1 MRNNQVTKFLILFVF
16 VFLCSCDLFKSMCE
30 AEKPPKQSTTLQ
42 QIVNDTNAGETID
55 LEKYSN
61 EYDITDYNAE
71 ISKNL
76 TIKNGSFQ
84 NTTLKIKAEVKLEK
98 VQELS
103 VETSAN
109 LTIRDS
115 KLNNLLL
122 GTNAESRSTN
132 SGNTNFDL
140 KVIVKNCEIA
150 EKIKINSKAKLNIAG
165 EKTKIAK
172 IVVAVAAEVCKIL
185 CTTEVDT
192 KKIENVI
199 TDENGEKPEEIK
211 ITQAYKI
218 TYHSNCDE
226 LENIEDFFSPDD
238 GTISLPTDIFKRND
252 YIFAGWYKD
261 KACTQIIDNF
271 DVSKTTADINVYA
284 GWTKYIPGSGVYKYS
299 INIEDIPECGPWNG
313 SRTSPA
319 FSILLLTEKL
329 IDASIK
335 HGDFYFSND
344 AYQIQTRASENLRIT
359 DTSKTG
365 NYAVYGEVPTNIDSI
380 PENDKYKYYSGVAA
394 TVTDT
399 TLEIFVDMSK
409 IVKTELKVFRKSE
422 SSTAQE
428 EFVTENTLIDLTDY
442 KPYVI
447 ALGTKEAS
455 NNGLFTSLT
464 WGADLMAMTE
474 SATFP
479 TNLQQSAPEEQENFK
494 DQFTT
499 TPISGKTESFPYGF
513 KFTTEKGYNC
523 TYISDAAVS
532 TGEQYNKVYAEL
544 NGATAAIA
552 TTPINKATGDSLND
566 DSTKIYVDSGKLVPA
581 SLYTITY
588 DKKNGTVKLT
598 DAAAGAKA
606 TSTTAQIA
614 DPDGNFPA
622 GIYISGY
629 LGDNWAN
636 NEDAGSALKMD
647 VVDTANEVYS
657 FTWVAPAATVTV
669 TLKIT
674 MEDTNSTLYL
684 KDVPVKTDGTS
695 VIDGSIYS
703 WNSGIS
709 VTIKNEDYSDITGG
723 IFDAAMTA
731 TANADWALT
740 NYVNGNKDV
749 DLAEKFGMAGAN
761 DVLQLSIDV
770 EKFVPY
776 VKGQESVFSWN
787 NAQGRL
793 LAPTTGNTNSVTVTN
808 ISVSSTNHKTSYY
821 VGEELDLTRL
831 PIIEVKRSNG
841 TTETLQPTS
850 EMITGFDSSTAGTKT
865 LTITYGGCT
874 TTFNIEVKELTATA
888 DDVGTVIAGLSAGT
902 YTLKVTGAIT
912 NDTITTIVT
921 AMNNNTKA
929 KINLDLSGT
938 TGLTEIDDEA
948 FYNCFRLTSIT
959 IPNSVTTIGTYAFS
973 SCSSLTSI
981 EIPDNVIEIKENAFI
996 SCTALNSVTIGN
1008 GVTSIGASAFYNCSG
1023 LTSIEIP
1030 DSVTTIDQQAFEACS
1045 NLASVT
1051 IGNKVTSIG
1060 DYAFSH
1066 CSNLTS
1072 VKINNGVTTIGSN
1085 AFEGC
1090 LSLTSVTI
1098 PSKVDNIGYRAFAKC
1113 SNLTKFEIDSGNQN
1127 YLSLDDGKILCRK
1140 IEDGTIFLIDYPS
1153 ANGDVTIP
1161 ENENITTIE
1170 HSAFYACSALT
1181 SVKIPEGVTTIN
1193 DCAFEECGNLESVTI
1208 PASTTD
1214 IANFRAFAKCSNLT
1228 KFEIDSGNQNYLSL
1242 DGGKILCRKV
1252 EDGNIFLIDY
1262 PSANGDVTIPENEY
1276 ITTIDHSAFWGC
1288 SMTNVTIPNSVTK
1301 IDCDAFLACA
1311 NLVSITI
1318 PSSVV
1323 YIGTQAF
1330 SECSKLTSITFNDT
1344 GSTWYCTDSE
1354 EYTGG
1359 EIIDVTDT
1367 VQNANTLKV
1376 PYYDKYWYKS
1386 STGGTAN

>member
-1 MRNNQVTKFLILFVF
+1 MRNSQVTKFLILFVF

-84 NTTLKIKAEVKLEK
+84 NTTLKIKAEVKLER

-226 LENIEDFFSPDD
+226 LEDIEDFFSPDD
-238 GTISLPTDIFKRND
+238 GTISLPTDIFKRNG
-252 YIFAGWYKD
+252 YIFAGWYYDNNQAVEDSINVSD
-261 KACTQIIDNF
+261 K
-271 DVSKTTADINVYA
+271 TADINVYA
-284 GWTKYIPGSGVYKYS
+284 KWESAAVNKIAGIYK
-299 INIEDIPECGPWNG
+299 
-313 SRTSPA
+313 
-319 FSILLLTEKL
+319 LL
-329 IDASIK
+329 
-335 HGDFYFSND
+335 N
-344 AYQIQTRASENLRIT
+344 
-359 DTSKTG
+359 
-365 NYAVYGEVPTNIDSI
+365 
-380 PENDKYKYYSGVAA
+380 
-394 TVTDT
+394 
-399 TLEIFVDMSK
+399 
-409 IVKTELKVFRKSE
+409 
-422 SSTAQE
+422 
-428 EFVTENTLIDLTDY
+428 
-442 KPYVI
+442 
-447 ALGTKEAS
+447 
-455 NNGLFTSLT
+455 
-464 WGADLMAMTE
+464 E
-474 SATFP
+474 SATIEIKNDGTFVVTVTISGDIDGYMNGNWKKANEENYEFIFDDNTAGTATSIEEDVIKMVYKNENEGMDIDSYAVKISNENVDLSGTWIDENSIIIIKEDTFTATLKDGSSKNGNIEKIGNFFKLETFAWGAISASKQALYIDP
-479 TNLQQSAPEEQENFK
+479 YGKEITPSVYTKSTTNEENFE

-499 TPISGKTESFPYGF
+499 TPISWKTESFPYGF

-532 TGEQYNKVYAEL
+532 TGEQYNKVYAAL
-544 NGATAAIA
+544 NGTAAAIN
-552 TTPINKATGDSLND
+552 TTSIDNATGDSLND
-566 DSTKIYVDSGKLVPA
+566 DSTKIYVDSGELVPA
-581 SLYTITY
+581 KMYTLTY

-598 DAAAGAKA
+598 DAAAGVKA
-606 TSTTAQIA
+606 TSEVPQES

-629 LGDNWAN
+629 LGSNWAADDN
-636 NEDAGSALKMD
+636 AAGALLMD
-647 VVDTANEVYS
+647 VVDEANEVYA
-657 FTWVAPAATVTV
+657 FTWAAPAATVTV

-703 WNSGIS
+703 WNSGIP

-749 DLAEKFGMAGAN
+749 DLAEKFGMTGAN
-761 DVLQLSIDV
+761 DVLQLSIDA

-793 LAPTTGNTNSVTVTN
+793 LAPTTGNTNSVTVTDN
-808 ISVSSTNHKTSYY
+808 N
-821 VGEELDLTRL
+821 
-831 PIIEVKRSNG
+831 NN
-841 TTETLQPTS
+841 TETINFS
-850 EMITGFDSSTAGTKT
+850 ELSTKLST
-865 LTITYGGCT
+865 
-874 TTFNIEVKELTATA
+874 
-888 DDVGTVIAGLSAGT
+888 LSAGT
-902 YTLKVTGAIT
+902 YTLKVSGGIT
-912 NDTITTIVT
+912 NTTITEIAN
-921 AMNNNTKA
+921 AMNSNTEA
-929 KINLDLSGT
+929 KINLDLSDT
-938 TGLTEIDDEA
+938 DGLTEIPEFA
-948 FYNCFRLTSIT
+948 FCRSDTLEGCSNLLSIT
-959 IPNSVTTIGTYAFS
+959 IPNSVTTIGDYAFS
-973 SCSSLTSI
+973 HCENLTSVTI
-981 EIPDNVIEIKENAFI
+981 PNNVTTIGVSAFSYCENLTSVKIPDNVTEIKMNTFI

-1030 DSVTTIDQQAFEACS
+1030 DSVTTIDQQAFHSCS
-1045 NLASVT
+1045 
-1051 IGNKVTSIG
+1051 
-1060 DYAFSH
+1060 
-1066 CSNLTS
+1066 
-1072 VKINNGVTTIGSN
+1072 
-1085 AFEGC
+1085 
-1090 LSLTSVTI
+1090 SL
-1098 PSKVDNIGYRAFAKC
+1098 
-1113 SNLTKFEIDSGNQN
+1113 
-1127 YLSLDDGKILCRK
+1127 
-1140 IEDGTIFLIDYPS
+1140 
-1153 ANGDVTIP
+1153 
-1161 ENENITTIE
+1161 
-1170 HSAFYACSALT
+1170 
-1181 SVKIPEGVTTIN
+1181 
-1193 DCAFEECGNLESVTI
+1193 
-1208 PASTTD
+1208 
-1214 IANFRAFAKCSNLT
+1214 
-1228 KFEIDSGNQNYLSL
+1228 
-1242 DGGKILCRKV
+1242 
-1252 EDGNIFLIDY
+1252 
-1262 PSANGDVTIPENEY
+1262 
-1276 ITTIDHSAFWGC
+1276 
-1288 SMTNVTIPNSVTK
+1288 TNVTIPDSVTT
-1301 IDCDAFLACA
+1301 IGTYAFYYCE
-1311 NLVSITI
+1311 NLTSVTFKDTNGWYYNDDSDNKITI
-1318 PSSVV
+1318 NV
-1323 YIGTQAF
+1323 
-1330 SECSKLTSITFNDT
+1330 
-1344 GSTWYCTDSE
+1344 TDN
-1354 EYTGG
+1354 TGG
-1359 EIIDVTDT
+1359 
-1367 VQNANTLKV
+1367 NATYLKET
-1376 PYYDKYWYKS
+1376 YYVKYWYKES

>member
-1 MRNNQVTKFLILFVF
+1 MRNSQVTKFLILFVF

-199 TDENGEKPEEIK
+199 TDENGKKPEEIK

-252 YIFAGWYKD
+252 YIFAGWCRNNND
-261 KACTQIIDNF
+261 EETITTW
-271 DVSKTTADINVYA
+271 DVSGETNDINVYA
-284 GWTKYIPGSGVYKYS
+284 KWESKFYS
-299 INIEDIPECGPWNG
+299 Y
-313 SRTSPA
+313 TSKIGNLIFEWGGG
-319 FSILLLTEKL
+319 FSVLLLTDEQLEVCNNAKDFKQATAEKPE
-329 IDASIK
+329 
-335 HGDFYFSND
+335 
-344 AYQIQTRASENLRIT
+344 YQIAAFGDMIV
-359 DTSKTG
+359 DTTKEG
-365 NYAVYGEVPTNIDSI
+365 NFAVYGRNGS
-380 PENDKYKYYSGVAA
+380 KYDGVAVTIKDNTFTLFIDMTKLTKTQLKGLWKDTGNGDEA
-394 TVTDT
+394 FITEDDTV
-399 TLEIFVDMSK
+399 
-409 IVKTELKVFRKSE
+409 
-422 SSTAQE
+422 
-428 EFVTENTLIDLTDY
+428 NLTGY

-447 ALGTKEAS
+447 ALTTQDKDV
-455 NNGLFTSLT
+455 NNFKFRA
-464 WGADLMAMTE
+464 WGADLMAMTGN
-474 SATFP
+474 ATFP
-479 TNLQQSAPEEQENFK
+479 TDLQQS
-494 DQFTT
+494 
-499 TPISGKTESFPYGF
+499 
-513 KFTTEKGYNC
+513 
-523 TYISDAAVS
+523 
-532 TGEQYNKVYAEL
+532 
-544 NGATAAIA
+544 
-552 TTPINKATGDSLND
+552 
-566 DSTKIYVDSGKLVPA
+566 
-581 SLYTITY
+581 
-588 DKKNGTVKLT
+588 
-598 DAAAGAKA
+598 
-606 TSTTAQIA
+606 
-614 DPDGNFPA
+614 
-622 GIYISGY
+622 
-629 LGDNWAN
+629 
-636 NEDAGSALKMD
+636 
-647 VVDTANEVYS
+647 
-657 FTWVAPAATVTV
+657 
-669 TLKIT
+669 
-674 MEDTNSTLYL
+674 
-684 KDVPVKTDGTS
+684 
-695 VIDGSIYS
+695 
-703 WNSGIS
+703 
-709 VTIKNEDYSDITGG
+709 
-723 IFDAAMTA
+723 
-731 TANADWALT
+731 
-740 NYVNGNKDV
+740 
-749 DLAEKFGMAGAN
+749 
-761 DVLQLSIDV
+761 
-770 EKFVPY
+770 
-776 VKGQESVFSWN
+776 
-787 NAQGRL
+787 
-793 LAPTTGNTNSVTVTN
+793 APTTGNTN
-808 ISVSSTNHKTSYY
+808 
-821 VGEELDLTRL
+821 
-831 PIIEVKRSNG
+831 
-841 TTETLQPTS
+841 
-850 EMITGFDSSTAGTKT
+850 
-865 LTITYGGCT
+865 
-874 TTFNIEVKELTATA
+874 EVKELTATA
-888 DDVGTVIAGLSAGT
+888 DTVADTIRNLSAGT
-902 YTLKVTGAIT
+902 YTLKVSGGIT
-912 NDTITTIVT
+912 NTTITEIAN
-921 AMNNNTKA
+921 AMNSNTEA
-929 KINLDLSGT
+929 KINLDLSGANGVT
-938 TGLTEIDDEA
+938 TIGDYA
-948 FYNCFRLTSIT
+948 FFGCSGLTSIT
-959 IPNSVTTIGTYAFS
+959 IPESVIK
-973 SCSSLTSI
+973 I
-981 EIPDNVIEIKENAFI
+981 EANAFI

-1008 GVTSIGASAFYNCSG
+1008 GVTSIGASAFCNCSG

-1051 IGNKVTSIG
+1051 IGNSVTTIGNYAFYNCSNLASVTIGNNVTTIG
-1060 DYAFSH
+1060 DYAFYN
-1066 CSNLTS
+1066 CSSLTNIT
-1072 VKINNGVTTIGSN
+1072 INNDVTTIGSN

-1098 PSKVDNIGYRAFAKC
+1098 PSKVDNIGYRAFAKCSNLTKFEIDSGNQNYLSLDGGKILCRKVEDGNIFLIDYPSANGAVTIPENENITTIEHSAFYACSALTSVKIPKGVTNINDCAFEECGNLESVTIPASTTDIANFRAFAKC

-1161 ENENITTIE
+1161 ENE
-1170 HSAFYACSALT
+1170 
-1181 SVKIPEGVTTIN
+1181 
-1193 DCAFEECGNLESVTI
+1193 
-1208 PASTTD
+1208 
-1214 IANFRAFAKCSNLT
+1214 
-1228 KFEIDSGNQNYLSL
+1228 
-1242 DGGKILCRKV
+1242 
-1252 EDGNIFLIDY
+1252 
-1262 PSANGDVTIPENEY
+1262 Y

-1311 NLVSITI
+1311 KLASITI
-1318 PSSVV
+1318 PSSVI

-1367 VQNANTLKV
+1367 AQNANTLKV
-1376 PYYDKYWYKS
+1376 PYYDKYWYKES